1 MIKGLYIHIPFCMNI
16 CHYCDFTKMVAKDEL
31 KTIYLD
37 HLLLE
42 LSHYSHRLNDLE
54 TIYIGGGTP
63 SCLSI
68 ALLERLLKAI
78 NSIVDMDRIT
88 EFTIETNP
96 NDIDEDKA
104 QLFHKYQ
111 INRVSLGVQT
121 FNQELLHSIGR
132 THLSTDV
139 KKSVDLLRKHKIT
152 NINFDMMYRLPGQ
165 TVIDVAT
172 DLKEALSLNP
182 EHISYYALILEEK
195 TIFYHDYQLGKLKLI
210 SEDDEVNMS
219 ELIDDTLENMHY
231 LRYEIS
237 NYSLPDKQSRH
248 NLLYWDLEEYLGV
261 GMGSASQIDE
271 TRFVNK
277 KTMKE
282 YLEQVDSTGTGIGTF
297 EDFNPKQEMIMLG
310 LRKTEGIAKQK
321 FKERFSESVFEA
333 YPELKN
339 HVASGLL
346 IDAETNIYLSK
357 RGLDLA
363 NYVMTSLF

>member
-1 MIKGLYIHIPFCMNI
+1 MKS
-16 CHYCDFTKMVAKDEL
+16 
-31 KTIYLD
+31 IYVD

-42 LSHYSHRLNDLE
+42 LSHYKERLNDLD

-68 ALLERLLKAI
+68 DLLERIFKAI
-78 NSIVDMDRIT
+78 NSTIDMNRIS

-96 NDIDEDKA
+96 NDIDDDKA
-104 QLFHKYQ
+104 QLFHKYK

-121 FNQELLHSIGR
+121 FNDNLLHSIGR
-132 THLSTDV
+132 THLPTDV
-139 KKSVDLLRKHKIT
+139 AKAVTLLRNHKIT
-152 NINFDMMYRLPGQ
+152 NINFDMMYRLPEQ
-165 TVIDVAT
+165 TVIDVAS
-172 DLKEALSLNP
+172 DLKQALSLNP
-182 EHISYYALILEEK
+182 EHISYYAMILEEK
-195 TIFYHDYQLGKLKLI
+195 TIFYHDYQMGKLKFI
-210 SEDDEVNMS
+210 SEDDEINMS
-219 ELIDDTLENMHY
+219 ELIHDTLEKMHY

-237 NYSLPDKQSRH
+237 NYARPGKQSRH
-248 NLLYWDLEEYLGV
+248 NLLYWNLEEYLGI

-282 YLEQVDSTGTGIGTF
+282 YLQQVDSTGNGIGAF
-297 EDFNPKQEMIMLG
+297 EDFNPRQEMIMLG

-321 FKERFSESVFEA
+321 FFEKFSESVFAA
-333 YPELKN
+333 YPELKK

-346 IDAETNIYLSK
+346 IDGNTNIYLSK